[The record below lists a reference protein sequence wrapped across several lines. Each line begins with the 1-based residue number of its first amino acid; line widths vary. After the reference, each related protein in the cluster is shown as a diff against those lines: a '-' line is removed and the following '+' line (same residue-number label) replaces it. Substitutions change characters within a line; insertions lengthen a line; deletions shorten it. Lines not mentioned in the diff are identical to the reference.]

1 MAEVEMTPAQTT
13 LVDQLNS
20 VRFLAGV
27 DEGRWEMLVLAWPYL
42 FVRIRVVTGTGAVFT
57 HDFRLEC
64 AGFPD
69 PGPYV
74 ERWTYA
80 DDPQH
85 GNHPAAPKAGAPGFV
100 EALKD
105 WGGNNGDGGIYRT
118 WNRGAAQHNDWWRK
132 RPDEAWH
139 RNREITFIMEQL
151 YALVSE
157 QALWLAARAA

>member
-1 MAEVEMTPAQTT
+1 MTPARKT
-13 LVDQLNS
+13 LGGQMNS

-27 DEGRWEMLVLAWPYL
+27 DEGRWEGLGVAWPYL
-42 FVRIRVVTGTGAVFT
+42 YVCIRAVIGPDAAFS

-64 AGFPD
+64 TGFPD

-74 ERWTYA
+74 ERWVYA
-80 DDPQH
+80 DNSQH
-85 GNHPAAPKAGAPGFV
+85 GDRAAAPNSGAPGFI
-100 EALKD
+100 EALKE
-105 WGGNNGDGGIYRT
+105 WGGGAGSAEGGIYRA

>member
-1 MAEVEMTPAQTT
+1 MAEVEMSPAQKT
-13 LVDQLNS
+13 LIDQLDT
-20 VRFLAGV
+20 VRFLAGI
-27 DEGRWEMLVLAWPYL
+27 DEGRWEKLALAWPYL
-42 FVRIRVVTGTGAVFT
+42 FVRIRAAVGSDAFFT

-64 AGFPD
+64 TGFPD

-74 ERWTYA
+74 ERWAYA
-80 DDPQH
+80 DDHQH
-85 GNHPAAPKAGAPGFV
+85 GTRTAAPATGAPGFV

-105 WGGNNGDGGIYRT
+105 WGGGNEEGGIYRA

-139 RNREITFIMEQL
+139 RNREVIFIMEQL